1 MTSLGYI
8 GTSNNQFLYILFKI
22 CCADHHSS
30 RKNAAQTCMEKKGEV
45 EEEDKEEEEEEEEMG
60 EGQSWTRRHFQPY
73 QRWGTKS
80 VQKMGHQLT
89 SCDTDS
95 IFGGHI
101 WS

>member
-1 MTSLGYI
+1 
-8 GTSNNQFLYILFKI
+8 
-22 CCADHHSS
+22 
-30 RKNAAQTCMEKKGEV
+30 MECDVGSGEEV
-45 EEEDKEEEEEEEEMG
+45 ESWGVEELEEMG